1 MRCLVLAT
9 SVTLVLAACSDD
21 GGKDA
26 SVDID
31 NGSCGDQVR
40 FTGEYIDWDSGTA
53 FCGIKDATLEVE
65 GGGAMDGTAPNGR
78 FDLCLP
84 GANVNTRVNITQ
96 PTAASECTQPA
107 STYPMPT
114 ILYASKAVIRG
125 GGFFSARSMTV
136 ARQTS
141 FFTQIGQPFDAA
153 RGQVV
158 VHVNG
163 VTPRAVTLSGDH
175 GAPQVNSGSGWAA
188 GDTGIDVVFPNVAIG
203 SGKAKLSIAGGG
215 LGEGDIP
222 VIAGTIT
229 NVALI
234 AN

>member
-1 MRCLVLAT
+1 MRCLVVAT
-9 SVTLVLAACSDD
+9 SITLVLAACSDD

-40 FTGEYIDWDSGTA
+40 FTGEYVDWEAQAA
-53 FCGIKDATLEVE
+53 FCGIKDAILEVE
-65 GGGAMDGTAPNGR
+65 GGGAMDTTAPNGR

-84 GANVNTRVNITQ
+84 GANVNTRINITQ
-96 PTAASECTQPA
+96 PTAASQCSQPA
-107 STYPMPT
+107 STYALPT
-114 ILYASKAVIRG
+114 FLYANKAVIKG
-125 GGFFSARSMTV
+125 GGFFSARSLTM

-141 FFTQIGQPFDAA
+141 FFTLIGQTFDATRA
-153 RGQVV
+153 QVV

-175 GAPQVNSGSGWAA
+175 GAPWAANGTTWAA
-188 GDTGIDVVFPNVAIG
+188 GDTGIDVFFPNVAVG

-222 VIAGTIT
+222 LVAGTIT